1 MSFREQTRQRQ
12 VSLMNDA
19 IITALIMA
27 GASIICQLLINK
39 GNRQK
44 RAIEEAKKDT
54 KLEARLQS
62 IEDKLDTH
70 NQYADKIGGMAID
83 IAVIKT
89 KIEAI
94 QKT

>member
-1 MSFREQTRQRQ
+1 MS
-12 VSLMNDA
+12 DA
-19 IITALIMA
+19 VITALIMA
-27 GASIICQLLINK
+27 AASVVCQMLINR

-54 KLEARLQS
+54 KLESRLQS

-94 QKT
+94 QKG